1 MVRTQNL
8 VRAPAQPRAI
18 VRPSECRPTRKL
30 CTANP
35 LRGNTIPYMTTFGA
49 TLARAL
55 AAGAAICTLTAGCA
69 FGHPTMTNRTLGTGA
84 TYQLIQEPDDGYE
97 PILDLIR
104 SARHSVQMTM
114 YQLADHDAVD
124 ALIDA
129 QHRGLDVKVI
139 LDAAYHG
146 QTVNTEAYGQLRD
159 AGVDVIW
166 APNDVIY
173 HQKSVTVDDTTSA
186 VGTGN
191 LTAHYYS
198 TSRDAYV
205 VTTNPADVAAI
216 GATFTTDFTSPPSG
230 RPPQATPSPRL
241 VWSPDARSV
250 FLQRIT
256 TATQTLDVTSEEL
269 KDRDIV
275 AAIDQA
281 ARRGVACRIVLTENP
296 AWARSIAEVS
306 AAGCSV
312 HLMPDSPSA
321 LYMHEKILLTDG
333 NLIIGSHNLSTTSL
347 LDNRE
352 LSLQLD
358 TTTAPDVIAAVRAT
372 FDRDYRQ
379 APPAQSSNR

>member
-1 MVRTQNL
+1 
-8 VRAPAQPRAI
+8 
-18 VRPSECRPTRKL
+18 
-30 CTANP
+30 
-35 LRGNTIPYMTTFGA
+35 MTTFGA

-55 AAGAAICTLTAGCA
+55 AAGAAICTLTGGCA
-69 FGHPTMTNRTLGTGA
+69 FGHPTMTSRSA
-84 TYQLIQEPDDGYE
+84 DPAAPYQLIQEPDDGYE
-97 PILDLIR
+97 PILNLIR

-114 YQLADHDAVD
+114 YQLSDPDAVD
-124 ALIDA
+124 ALVDA
-129 QHRGLDVKVI
+129 RRRGLDVKVI

-146 QTVNTEAYGQLRD
+146 QTVNTDAYGQLRD

-191 LTAHYYS
+191 LTARYYA

-216 GATFTTDFTSPPSG
+216 SATFTTDFTSPPAG
-230 RPPQATPSPRL
+230 RPPEATPSPRL
-241 VWSPDARSV
+241 VWSPDARAV

-256 TATQTLDVTSEEL
+256 SATQTLDITSEEL
-269 KDRDIV
+269 KDRAIV
-275 AAIDQA
+275 AAIDQS

-296 AWARSIAEVS
+296 AWARSVAEVS

-312 HLMPDSPSA
+312 HLMPDTPTG
-321 LYMHEKILLTDG
+321 LYMHEKILLTDD

-347 LDNRE
+347 LENRE

-358 TTTAPDVIAAVRAT
+358 TTTAPDIIAAVRAT

-379 APPAQSSNR
+379 APPAQSSTR

>member
-1 MVRTQNL
+1 MHKIPA
-8 VRAPAQPRAI
+8 APARPRAI
-18 VRPSECRPTRKL
+18 VRPLNHRLAAKL
-30 CTANP
+30 CTDNP
-35 LRGNTIPYMTTFGA
+35 LCGNTIPYMTKIAA

-55 AAGAAICTLTAGCA
+55 AAGAAICTLTGGCA
-69 FGHPTMTNRTLGTGA
+69 FGHPTMTSRSADPAT

-97 PILDLIR
+97 PILNLIR

-114 YQLADHDAVD
+114 YQLSDPDAVD
-124 ALIDA
+124 ALVDA
-129 QHRGLDVKVI
+129 RHRGVDVKVI

-146 QTVNTEAYGQLRD
+146 QAVNTDAYRQLRD
-159 AGVDVIW
+159 AGVNAIW

-191 LTAHYYS
+191 LTQRYYP
-198 TSRDAYV
+198 TSRDAYI

-216 GATFTTDFTSPPSG
+216 SDTFTADFTSPPAG
-230 RPPQATPSPRL
+230 RPPAATPSPRL
-241 VWSPDARSV
+241 VWSPGARAV

-256 TATQTLDVTSEEL
+256 SAAQTLDITSEEL
-269 KDRDIV
+269 KDRAIV
-275 AAIDQA
+275 AAIDKA

-312 HLMPDSPSA
+312 HLMPDTPSA
-321 LYMHEKILLTDG
+321 LYMHQKILLTDG
-333 NLIIGSHNLSTTSL
+333 NLIIGSHNLSTRSL
-347 LDNRE
+347 VENRE

-372 FDRDYRQ
+372 FDQDYRQ
-379 APPAQSSNR
+379 APPAQSSTR

>member
-1 MVRTQNL
+1 
-8 VRAPAQPRAI
+8 
-18 VRPSECRPTRKL
+18 
-30 CTANP
+30 
-35 LRGNTIPYMTTFGA
+35 MTKIGA

-55 AAGAAICTLTAGCA
+55 AAGAAICTLTGGCA
-69 FGHPTMTNRTLGTGA
+69 FARPTMISRNA
-84 TYQLIQEPDDGYE
+84 DPAAPYQLIQEPDDGYE
-97 PILDLIR
+97 PILNLIR

-114 YQLADHDAVD
+114 YQLSDPDAIDALVD
-124 ALIDA
+124 AR
-129 QHRGLDVKVI
+129 HRGLDVKVI

-146 QTVNTEAYGQLRD
+146 QTVNTDAYGQLRD
-159 AGVDVIW
+159 AGVDVVW

-173 HQKSVTVDDTTSA
+173 HQKSVTVDDTTAA

-191 LTAHYYS
+191 LTARYYS

-205 VTTNPADVAAI
+205 VTTNPADVDAI
-216 GATFTTDFTSPPSG
+216 SATFATDFTSPPAG
-230 RPPQATPSPRL
+230 RPPTATASPRL
-241 VWSPDARSV
+241 VWSPDARAV

-256 TATQTLDVTSEEL
+256 SATQTLDITTEEL
-269 KDRDIV
+269 KDRAIV

-296 AWARSIAEVS
+296 AWTRSIAEVS

-312 HLMPDSPSA
+312 HLMPDTPSA
-321 LYMHEKILLTDG
+321 LYIHEKVLLTDG

-347 LDNRE
+347 IENRE

-358 TTTAPDVIAAVRAT
+358 MATAPDVIAAVRAT

-379 APPAQSSNR
+379 APPAQSSTR

>member
-1 MVRTQNL
+1 
-8 VRAPAQPRAI
+8 
-18 VRPSECRPTRKL
+18 
-30 CTANP
+30 
-35 LRGNTIPYMTTFGA
+35 MTTFGA

-55 AAGAAICTLTAGCA
+55 AAGAAISTLTGGCA
-69 FGHPTMTNRTLGTGA
+69 FGHPTTTSRSA
-84 TYQLIQEPDDGYE
+84 DPAAPYQLIQEPDDGYE
-97 PILDLIR
+97 PILNLIR
-104 SARHSVQMTM
+104 AARHSVQMTM
-114 YQLADHDAVD
+114 YQLADPDAVD

-129 QHRGLDVKVI
+129 RHRGLDVKVI

-146 QTVNTEAYGQLRD
+146 QTVNTDAYGQLRD

-191 LTAHYYS
+191 LTARYYA

-205 VTTNPADVAAI
+205 VTTNPTDLAAI
-216 GATFTTDFTSPPSG
+216 SATFTTDFTTPPTG
-230 RPPQATPSPRL
+230 RPPTATSSPRL
-241 VWSPDARSV
+241 VWSPDARAV

-256 TATQTLDVTSEEL
+256 SATQTLDIASEEL
-269 KDRDIV
+269 TDRAIV
-275 AAIDQA
+275 AAVDQA

-296 AWARSIAEVS
+296 AWAASIATVS

-312 HLMPDSPSA
+312 HLMPDTPSA
-321 LYMHEKILLTDG
+321 LYMHEKILLSDG

-358 TTTAPDVIAAVRAT
+358 TTTAPEVIAAVRAT

-379 APPAQSSNR
+379 APPAQSSTR